1 MDYITQTGPYSRE
14 VVRQM
19 FTDQGITISAWAQ
32 QHGFR
37 REDVYAVLSGRL
49 KGKHGLSHE
58 IAVALGLKPKPSD
71 QNTLFLCKDKIGN
84 Q

>member
-1 MDYITQTGPYSRE
+1 MDYITQSVPHNRE

-19 FTDQGITISAWAQ
+19 FTDQGITISEWAQ
-32 QHGFR
+32 RNGFR

-49 KGKHGLSHE
+49 KGKHGQSHK
-58 IAVALGLKPKPSD
+58 IAVALGLKPKPSG
-71 QNTLFLCKDKIGN
+71 QSTLFPSIELTGN